1 MNAGPDGPV
10 PAAVDVRDEESELIF
25 SSFTED
31 DAWALGN
38 DMRNA
43 AHARRLPICIDIRR
57 ANGTELFHVSLAGAT
72 VDNDDWARRKA
83 AVVFRFEESSA
94 RFGERF
100 ASAPAHPAL
109 AGWIDMNQLAPV
121 GGSFPVRVAGAGIV
135 AAVSASG
142 LAGDGDH
149 DFIVSAIRTFL
160 ERTTVLGPADGEG
173 GHHYAD
179 PDAAVTSEG
188 AARAY

>member
-1 MNAGPDGPV
+1 VSAELNGAV
-10 PAAVDVRDEESELIF
+10 PAAVELPETVHAAPAAEGDGGARDEESELIF

-31 DAWALGN
+31 DAWDLGN

-43 AHARRLPICIDIRR
+43 AHARQLPVCIDIRR
-57 ANGTELFHVSLAGAT
+57 PNGTELFHVSLARAT

-109 AGWIDMNQLAPV
+109 AGWIDMNRFAPV

-142 LAGDGDH
+142 LQGSGDH
-149 DFIVSAIRTFL
+149 DFVVSAIRTFL
-160 ERTTVLGPADGEG
+160 ERTRVFAPGTTGDRADG
-173 GHHYAD
+173 
-179 PDAAVTSEG
+179 
-188 AARAY
+188 